1 MRARPALLLAL
12 LVVAGCGSAGGDP
25 GSGLDPGSVAAPVER
40 GLIVDY
46 EVDGRSGSV
55 TTALPATAS
64 SCAEAA
70 RSGTSAGRFAIPLP
84 DGDAVLRPYEGPGMY
99 EGAVIVDPSLTSA
112 QVVVAADGSG
122 VAHLVGEDDVT
133 AQWRCVD

>member
-12 LVVAGCGSAGGDP
+12 SVVAGCGSAGDDP
-25 GSGLDPGSVAAPVER
+25 GSGSVAAPVER

-46 EVDGRSGSV
+46 EVDGESGSV
-55 TTALPATAS
+55 TTALPATAG

-70 RSGTSAGRFAIPLP
+70 RSGTSDGRFAIPLP
-84 DGDAVLRPYEGPGMY
+84 DGDAVVRPYEGPGMY
-99 EGAVIVDPSLTSA
+99 EGAVIVDASLESA
-112 QVVVAADGSG
+112 KVIVAADGSG